1 MAERVT
7 PVGIESEMRQ
17 SYLDYAM
24 SVIVARALPDARD
37 GLKPVQRR
45 IIYAM
50 GEMSLRHDTPYRKS
64 ARIVGEVLGK
74 YHPHGEAAVYETMV
88 RMAQD
93 FSLRYPLVDGQG
105 NFGSVDGDSAAAMRY
120 TEARLAAISRE
131 MLQDI
136 DKDTVD
142 FSANFDESLQE
153 PDVLPARLPNLLVN
167 GSSGIAVGM
176 STNVPPHNL
185 TEVCD
190 ALAYLLDRY
199 DKAEDVDVE
208 DVMRFIRGPDFP
220 TGGILY
226 SGGTEGADG
235 DNPLRRAYATGRGQ
249 VRLRAKVMVE
259 EGVRGG
265 KRLVV
270 TELPYQT
277 NKARLIER
285 IAELVRAERLTGVAD
300 LRDESDRD
308 GMRLVVETTRSA
320 DPRQVLADLFRLT
333 PMETT
338 LSIILLALVD
348 GEPRTCSLKRLLLE
362 YIEHRLVVTRRRSEH
377 DLARAREREHV
388 LAGLLIALANID
400 EVIDTIRRSRTPET
414 ARANLIRRFRL
425 TEVQAQAIL
434 DMQLRRLASLE
445 RKKLEEEHEQCL
457 ATIADLEELLADPA
471 KMRALIKREV
481 QELKSLY
488 GDERRTQILPGAPDT
503 EILTVTDLL
512 PDREVLVL
520 VDGQN
525 RVAQQTLP
533 QRLRIPRGVVLASL
547 ANLRDR
553 IGFVTEGG
561 SMLVTPVHRLPEGQ
575 PGDAP
580 GLYSDNGAASRI
592 VSLVRLTPADE
603 GRALLLATAQG
614 KVKRIDWTTTSV
626 GWSPVLRLDDGDG
639 VVAAVLAGDGET
651 VVLASSAGQAI
662 AFEADQVRVTGLSA
676 GGVAGIRLGDGERVV
691 AAAPLTGAQHL
702 MVLSARG
709 NLKRVTL
716 RGWRSQNRG
725 GAGIVLMAT
734 DEKTGEVAGAAPVGE
749 GDRVLLVGS
758 LGTAE
763 VLVARS
769 VPVMGR
775 NTKGRALAKLKKR
788 ERAVAVMTLPEARR
802 T

>member
-1 MAERVT
+1 VAERVT
-7 PVGIESEMRQ
+7 SVAIESEMRQ

-50 GEMSLRHDTPYRKS
+50 GEISLWHNTPYRKS

-74 YHPHGEAAVYETMV
+74 FHPHGEAAVYETMV

-93 FSLRYPLVDGQG
+93 FSLRYPLIDGQG

-131 MLQDI
+131 MLADI
-136 DKDTVD
+136 DKDTVS
-142 FSANFDESLQE
+142 FSSNFDESLQE

-185 TEVCD
+185 AEVCD
-190 ALAYLLDRY
+190 ALGYLLDRY
-199 DKAEDVDVE
+199 DKVDEVGVDE
-208 DVMRFIRGPDFP
+208 LMRFIQGPDFP
-220 TGGILY
+220 TGGLLY
-226 SGGTEGADG
+226 SGTEGADG
-235 DNPLRRAYATGRGQ
+235 DSALRKAYATGKGQ
-249 VRLRAKVMVE
+249 VRLRAKVATE
-259 EGVRGG
+259 EGTRGA

-285 IAELVRAERLTGVAD
+285 IAELVRSERLDGVTD
-300 LRDESDRD
+300 VRDESDRE
-308 GMRLVVETTRSA
+308 GMRLVVETHRSA

-333 PMETT
+333 PMESTF
-338 LSIILLALVD
+338 SIILLALVD

-362 YIEHRLVVTRRRSEH
+362 YIEHRLTVIRRRSEY
-377 DLARAREREHV
+377 DLARTREREHV
-388 LAGLLIALANID
+388 LAGLLIALDNID
-400 EVIDTIRRSRTPET
+400 EVIATIRRSRTQET
-414 ARANLIRRFRL
+414 ARANLIKRFHL

-445 RKKLEEEHEQCL
+445 RKKLEDEHEQCL

-471 KMRALIKREV
+471 KMRAVIKQDV
-481 QELKSLY
+481 LALKAEY
-488 GDERRTQILPGAPDT
+488 GDARRTQILAGAPDT

-520 VDGQN
+520 VDGHG
-525 RVAQQTLP
+525 RVAQQAVP
-533 QRLRIPRGVVLASL
+533 RRLKIARGVVLARK

-553 IGFVTEGG
+553 IGFVSSAGNI
-561 SMLVTPVHRLPEGQ
+561 LITPVHRLPEGQ

-580 GLYSDNGAASRI
+580 DPLGPSTNGAGGQVVDA
-592 VSLVRLTPADE
+592 VRLTDADE
-603 GRALLLATAQG
+603 GRSLLLVTAQG
-614 KVKRIDWTTTSV
+614 KVKRVDWTAV
-626 GWSPVLRLDDGDG
+626 GAGWTPAFRLEGDDT

-651 VVLASSAGQAI
+651 VVLASSGGQAI
-662 AFEADQVRVTGLSA
+662 SFEADQVRVTGLPA
-676 GGVAGIRLGDGERVV
+676 GGVAGIRLNEGERAV
-691 AAAPLTGAQHL
+691 AAATLTDAQHL
-702 MVLSARG
+702 VVLSANG
-709 NLKRVTL
+709 YLKRITL
-716 RGWRSQNRG
+716 RGWRAQKRG
-725 GAGIVLMAT
+725 GAGIVVMAT
-734 DEKTGEVAGAAPVGE
+734 DDKTGEVVGVAPAKDE
-749 GDRVLLVGS
+749 ASILVAGS
-758 LGTAE
+758 LGSTE
-763 VLVARS
+763 VILATE

-775 NTKGRALAKLKKR
+775 STKGKALAKLKKK
-788 ERAVAVMTLPEARR
+788 ETALAVMALSQ
-802 T
+802 